1 MSQIHQEISIAA
13 TPGRVYRALMD
24 SQEFTLWS
32 GAPAKMGADVG
43 TEFLC
48 FGTFI
53 SGRQIELVEDQR
65 IVQAWR
71 VFDWQPG
78 HYSMVHFELHADGE
92 GTNLVLDQDGVPE
105 DVVEHIGPG
114 WNEKYWKPLRNHLES

>member
-1 MSQIHQEISIAA
+1 MSQIHQVISIAA
-13 TPGRVYRALMD
+13 TADRIYRALLD
-24 SQEFTLWS
+24 SQEFALWS
-32 GAPAKMGADVG
+32 GAPAKVGDEAGA
-43 TEFLC
+43 EFIC

-53 SGRQIELVEDQR
+53 TGRQVELVEGQR

-78 HYSMVHFELHADGE
+78 HYSMVHIELQADGVA
-92 GTNLVLDQDGVPE
+92 TTLVLDQDGVPE
-105 DVVEHIGPG
+105 DVVAHVGPG

>member
-13 TPGRVYRALMD
+13 TPARVYRALID
-24 SQEFTLWS
+24 AKEFALLS
-32 GAPAKMGADVG
+32 GAPAQISAEEGG
-43 TEFLC
+43 EFIC

-53 SGRQIELVEDQR
+53 TGRQIELIEGQR

-71 VFDWQPG
+71 VFNWEPG
-78 HYSMVHFELHADGE
+78 HYSMVHLELTADGE
-92 GTNLVLDQDGVPE
+92 GTRLVLDQDGVPE
-105 DVVEHIGPG
+105 DAAAHVGPG